1 MNKIKAT
8 CKECQTEYEFLN
20 RWLSRNDPK
29 KFICRNCKIKKTTQS
44 KKFKHES
51 KERSL
56 EKLASSVVKS
66 KMSMIATINNAKN
79 ADKISKSL
87 RKFYQDSKNKS
98 DNSNRVKKLWKS
110 KNYREDIS
118 NKIKNKWLDDD
129 YRIKVLTAKDKKEMN
144 LKFGTRDHND
154 LKKKLTNN
162 NIRFEENYYLGI
174 HKFNFFINNKILID
188 LEENDDKKLFV
199 EHYFKQY
206 KYQTDYAS

>member
-1 MNKIKAT
+1 M
-8 CKECQTEYEFLN
+8 
-20 RWLSRNDPK
+20 
-29 KFICRNCKIKKTTQS
+29 CRNCKIKNTTQS
-44 KKFKHES
+44 KKFKQES

-56 EKLASSVVKS
+56 EKLANSAVRS

-79 ADKISKSL
+79 AERISNSL
-87 RKFYQDSKNKS
+87 RKFYQNSKNKS

-129 YRIKVLTAKDKKEMN
+129 YRIRVLTSKDKKEMN

-154 LKKKLTNN
+154 LKNKLIKTKTK
-162 NIRFEENYYLGI
+162 FEENYYLGI

-206 KYQTDYAS
+206 IYQTNYAS